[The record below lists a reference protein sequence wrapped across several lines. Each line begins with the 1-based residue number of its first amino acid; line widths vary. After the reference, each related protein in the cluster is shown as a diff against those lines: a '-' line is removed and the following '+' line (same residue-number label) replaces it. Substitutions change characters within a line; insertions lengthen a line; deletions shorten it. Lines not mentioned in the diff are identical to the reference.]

1 MPVRIA
7 TPWKMALRRLG
18 VESEPEKRDATTTSA
33 LSFYVQ
39 NQNLLLAAAAGE
51 STIRVDRQ

>member
-1 MPVRIA
+1 LL
-7 TPWKMALRRLG
+7 WKRFG

-33 LSFYVQ
+33 LNFYVK

-51 STIRVDRQ
+51 STTGVDRQ